1 MAVFT
6 FKSPI
11 KFVAG
16 TGFIISPDDTDI
28 NLSSEVN
35 AVFSIGQD
43 VSTTSTV
50 TFAQT
55 TQDNLLVDNNLSLS
69 GTAINNL
76 SSIAGNLTIT
86 NNFSNTN
93 NLTILGNIVADEFIS
108 ELTESVTIFKSGSTK
123 FGNSS
128 DDNHILSGSL
138 NVSGTL
144 GIQNFDL
151 TKVSNDVALSG
162 SSATS
167 TLVENALK
175 NYVDNETDT
184 INTYLRKSFVHTGSF
199 VSTAT
204 QSFTAV
210 TASAPTGLSST
221 SKEDF
226 VFFINGSFMETDAL
240 NIQQSGSQ
248 LLLLVN
254 NNNIGYD
261 ITSTDE
267 ILAFGKFNS

>member
-11 KFVAG
+11 RFVAG
-16 TGFIISPDDTDI
+16 TGFTISPDDTDI

-55 TQDNLLVDNNLSLS
+55 TQDNLLIGNNLTLS

-76 SSIAGNLTIT
+76 SSITGNLTIT
-86 NNFSNTN
+86 NNLSNTN

-138 NVSGTL
+138 NLSGSL

-151 TKVSNDVALSG
+151 TQVSNDVALSG
-162 SSATS
+162 SSSTS

-175 NYVDNETDT
+175 NYVDNETDV

-226 VFFINGSFMETDAL
+226 VFFMNGSFMETDAL
-240 NIQQSGSQ
+240 NIQQSGSE

-254 NNNIGYD
+254 NDNIGYD
-261 ITSTDE
+261 IKSGDE

>member
-55 TQDNLLVDNNLSLS
+55 TQDNLLVGNNLSLS

-162 SSATS
+162 SSATT

>member
-1 MAVFT
+1 M
-6 FKSPI
+6 
-11 KFVAG
+11 
-16 TGFIISPDDTDI
+16 
-28 NLSSEVN
+28 
-35 AVFSIGQD
+35 
-43 VSTTSTV
+43 
-50 TFAQT
+50 
-55 TQDNLLVDNNLSLS
+55 TQ
-69 GTAINNL
+69 
-76 SSIAGNLTIT
+76 
-86 NNFSNTN
+86 
-93 NLTILGNIVADEFIS
+93 
-108 ELTESVTIFKSGSTK
+108 
-123 FGNSS
+123 
-128 DDNHILSGSL
+128 
-138 NVSGTL
+138 
-144 GIQNFDL
+144 
-151 TKVSNDVALSG
+151 VSNDVALSG

>member
-69 GTAINNL
+69 GAAINNL

-86 NNFSNTN
+86 NNFSNTS

-144 GIQNFDL
+144 GIQNFNL

>member
-144 GIQNFDL
+144 GIQNFNL

>member
-55 TQDNLLVDNNLSLS
+55 TQDNLLVGNNLSLS

>member
-144 GIQNFDL
+144 GIQNFNL
-151 TKVSNDVALSG
+151 TQVSNDVALSG